1 MSTAEQPQ
9 SGQGPNVEQFSTV
22 TENVTPCYA
31 RLGDYQF
38 CFDKRPNADMQLKLM
53 EIANA
58 DKRDPQSVM
67 VVRDML
73 QAMLADPS
81 RTEEILQL
89 ADVGEVARIIN
100 WAVRQM
106 SERPTTGRL
115 DSSQSPPETTSDT
128 GSSEPD
134 SPVRPLE
141 G

>member
-1 MSTAEQPQ
+1 MSTAEQPN
-9 SGQGPNVEQFSTV
+9 QGPTVETFSTV

-58 DKRDPQSVM
+58 DKRDPQSVA

-73 QAMLADPS
+73 KAMLADPAH
-81 RTEEILQL
+81 TEQILQL

-106 SERPTTGRL
+106 SERPTTGRS

-128 GSSEPD
+128 GSSEQG